1 MKAHD
6 RQRKA
11 ECIQSQVFPRQE
23 LIGSAAGTSLAA
35 DVRDLKASLFGRE
48 RRKSLDF
55 NGQESLLL
63 VQRKSEQAM
72 LTPLTPIRRRSPCET
87 AQDSKH
93 LLQQLEYL
101 ADIVTVSNSKPPGI
115 EQLILRS
122 L

>member
-1 MKAHD
+1 MYSESSLSETGADWKCSRHFA
-6 RQRKA
+6 
-11 ECIQSQVFPRQE
+11 
-23 LIGSAAGTSLAA
+23 GSRCERPQGLAI
-35 DVRDLKASLFGRE
+35 GRE
-48 RRKSLDF
+48 RRKSSDF

-93 LLQQLEYL
+93 LQQLEYL
-101 ADIVTVSNSKPPGI
+101 ADIVTVSNSKPPGM